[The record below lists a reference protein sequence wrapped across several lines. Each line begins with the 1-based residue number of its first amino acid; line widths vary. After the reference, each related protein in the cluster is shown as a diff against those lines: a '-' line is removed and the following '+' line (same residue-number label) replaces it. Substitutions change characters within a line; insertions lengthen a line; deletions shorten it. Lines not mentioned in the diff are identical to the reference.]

1 VAEDQRDPQPGWAL
15 EARGLYHV
23 YRGREVETVAL
34 RGADIGL
41 EAGSWTS
48 VMGPSGSGKS
58 TLLHVLAGLH
68 PPTAGRVLLD
78 GVDLTGLSAADRA
91 RRRRVGVGILLQR
104 DSLHPFLNVAD
115 NIALPLR
122 LDGRPRRQ
130 IRDRVGHLLAA
141 IGLGER
147 RRQRPGQLSG
157 GEAQR
162 VALAAA
168 LASSPRVLL
177 CDEPTGELDEATTA
191 TVLDLLE
198 GLRAD
203 EGTTVLTV
211 THNPQVAER
220 ADRRLTMQDGV
231 LVDA

>member
-1 VAEDQRDPQPGWAL
+1 MVTEAQMEVGAVVD
-15 EARGLYHV
+15 ARGLYHV

-34 RGADIGL
+34 RGADISL
-41 EAGSWTS
+41 AAGSWTS

-58 TLLHVLAGLH
+58 TLLHILAGLDL
-68 PPTAGRVLLD
+68 PTAGRVLLD
-78 GVDLTGLSAADRA
+78 GVDLTGLTAAERA
-91 RRRRVGVGILLQR
+91 RRRREKVGLLLQR
-104 DSLHPFLNVAD
+104 ENLHPLLNVAD

-122 LDGRPRRQ
+122 LAGRSGRQ
-130 IRDRVGHLLAA
+130 IRERVTHLLTAV
-141 IGLGER
+141 GLADR

-162 VALAAA
+162 VALAVA
-168 LASSPRVLL
+168 LAPRPRVLL
-177 CDEPTGELDEATTA
+177 CDEPTGELDEANTA
-191 TVLDLLE
+191 TVLDLLAALQDE
-198 GLRAD
+198 

-220 ADRRLTMQDGV
+220 ADHNLIMRDGV